1 MIEQLLIALHLRLTV
16 EQTNGTDDINLVIL
30 TSLPAG
36 VTYSADSFV
45 IDSFGTS
52 TITVTAD
59 IFAQPGTFPVIVQAV
74 CGQFTQFIAFT
85 VIVEPCELCAVKC
98 KYR

>member
-1 MIEQLLIALHLRLTV
+1 MTIDQTQAVIDRAVTDSASFTLTV
-16 EQTNGTDDINLVIL
+16 EQTNGSDDINLVIL

-59 IFAQPGTFPVIVQAV
+59 IFAQPGTFPVIVQGCLWSVYSIYCLYGYCRAV
-74 CGQFTQFIAFT
+74 
-85 VIVEPCELCAVKC
+85 
-98 KYR
+98 